1 MDMPSSLR
9 ISAGFSVP
17 SMSSREV
24 LLDERLGLG
33 DQRLG
38 VAVLLG
44 GGKLGCLLTGHLAE
58 DHDLGQGVG
67 TQTVGAVQTDGGTF
81 ASGVETGQTSGA
93 LAVSFDAT
101 HGVVGSRT
109 YRNRLFYRI
118 HTHVGLGQFADEG
131 QTLFQVLLA
140 KVAQVEVNHVAHGAL
155 DHAAFLLLLP
165 EGLGETVARTQL
177 HVLVLRLA
185 DRGFRAQTVIL
196 QVAIAILVEQDAT
209 LTTTTFGHQDAGA
222 RQTGRVIL
230 DELHVPQRYAVAVG
244 QGHAVT
250 GDDAAVGVVAI
261 DTTGAA
267 GGQHHGLGLDEAG
280 DAVLDVK
287 GDDTWTRP
295 SSTMRSRQKCSSKR
309 LMVGYLMEVWNRVCR
324 MWKPD
329 LSAANQVRGSS
340 SRRNGARWPCRPVC
354 GSGATPVL
362 QLDHLVGGV
371 VDEVLDYV
379 LLTQP
384 VTTGD
389 GVVEVVFQGVVI
401 TDDACG
407 AAFGG
412 HRVAAHRIDLGD
424 QGDLQLR
431 VGFCNGDCGT
441 QATAT
446 GTDDGNIGLD
456 NIHICLLRDR
466 FAGHD
471 FAL

>member
-1 MDMPSSLR
+1 M
-9 ISAGFSVP
+9 
-17 SMSSREV
+17 
-24 LLDERLGLG
+24 
-33 DQRLG
+33 
-38 VAVLLG
+38 
-44 GGKLGCLLTGHLAE
+44 
-58 DHDLGQGVG
+58 
-67 TQTVGAVQTDGGTF
+67 
-81 ASGVETGQTSGA
+81 
-93 LAVSFDAT
+93 
-101 HGVVGSRT
+101 GSRT
-109 YRNRLFYRI
+109 DRDRLFHRI

-131 QTLFQVLLA
+131 QALFQVLLA
-140 KVAQVEVNHVAHGAL
+140 EVAQVEVNHVAHGAL

-165 EGLGETVARTQL
+165 ECLGETVTGTQL

-185 DRGFRAQTVIL
+185 DRGFRAQTVVL
-196 QVAIAILVEQDAT
+196 QVAVAILVEQDAT

-230 DELHVPQRYAVAVG
+230 DELHVT

-250 GDDAAVGVVAI
+250 VGQRHAVAGDYAAVGVVAV
-261 DTTGAA
+261 DAAGTA

-280 DAVLDVK
+280 DAVLDVE
-287 GDDTWTRP
+287 GQYPLDAAIVHDEIQT
-295 SSTMRSRQKCSSKR
+295 
-309 LMVGYLMEVWNRVCR
+309 EVLVIALDGRVLDGGLEQGVQNVETGLVCGE
-324 MWKPD
+324 P
-329 LSAANQVRGSS
+329 
-340 SRRNGARWPCRPVC
+340 GARDLHPAETADVGLAIRLAAP
-354 GSGATPVL
+354 GAAPVL

-371 VDEVLDYV
+371 VDEVLDHV

-384 VTTGD
+384 VATGD
-389 GVVEVVFQGVVI
+389 GVVEVVFEGVVI

-407 AAFGG
+407 ATFGG
-412 HRVAAHRIDLGD
+412 HGVAAHRIDLGN
-424 QGDLQLR
+424 QGDFQLR

>member
-1 MDMPSSLR
+1 M
-9 ISAGFSVP
+9 
-17 SMSSREV
+17 
-24 LLDERLGLG
+24 
-33 DQRLG
+33 
-38 VAVLLG
+38 
-44 GGKLGCLLTGHLAE
+44 
-58 DHDLGQGVG
+58 
-67 TQTVGAVQTDGGTF
+67 
-81 ASGVETGQTSGA
+81 
-93 LAVSFDAT
+93 
-101 HGVVGSRT
+101 
-109 YRNRLFYRI
+109 
-118 HTHVGLGQFADEG
+118 
-131 QTLFQVLLA
+131 
-140 KVAQVEVNHVAHGAL
+140 
-155 DHAAFLLLLP
+155 
-165 EGLGETVARTQL
+165 
-177 HVLVLRLA
+177 
-185 DRGFRAQTVIL
+185 
-196 QVAIAILVEQDAT
+196 
-209 LTTTTFGHQDAGA
+209 
-222 RQTGRVIL
+222 IL

-261 DTTGAA
+261 DTTCAA

-287 GDDTWTRP
+287 GDDTLDTAIFHDEIQTEVLVEALDGRVLDGGLE
-295 SSTMRSRQKCSSKR
+295 QGVQDVEAG
-309 LMVGYLMEVWNRVCR
+309 LVGGE
-324 MWKPD
+324 PGAGD
-329 LSAANQVRGSS
+329 LHPAETAHVGLAIRFT
-340 SRRNGARWPCRPVC
+340 AP
-354 GSGATPVL
+354 GATPVL

-407 AAFGG
+407 ATFGG
-412 HRVAAHRIDLGD
+412 HCVAAHRIDLGN
-424 QGDLQLR
+424 QGDFQLR

>member
-1 MDMPSSLR
+1 M
-9 ISAGFSVP
+9 
-17 SMSSREV
+17 

-33 DQRLG
+33 DQCLG

-81 ASGVETGQTSGA
+81 ASGIETGQTSGA
-93 LAVSFDAT
+93 LAVGFDAT
-101 HGVVGSRT
+101 HGVVGGRT

-118 HTHVGLGQFADEG
+118 HTHIGLGQFADEG

-244 QGHAVT
+244 QGHAVP
-250 GDDAAVGVVAI
+250 GDDATVGVVAI
-261 DTTGAA
+261 DTTCAA

-287 GDDTWTRP
+287 GDDTLDTAIFHDEIQTEVLVEALDGRVLDGGLE
-295 SSTMRSRQKCSSKR
+295 QGVQDVEAG
-309 LMVGYLMEVWNRVCR
+309 LVGGE
-324 MWKPD
+324 PGAGD
-329 LSAANQVRGSS
+329 LHPAETANVGLAVRFAA
-340 SRRNGARWPCRPVC
+340 P
-354 GSGATPVL
+354 GATPVL

-371 VDEVLDYV
+371 VDEVFDYV

-389 GVVEVVFQGVVI
+389 GVVEVVFEGVVI

-407 AAFGG
+407 ATFGG
-412 HRVAAHRIDLGD
+412 HCVAAHRIDLGN
-424 QGDLQLR
+424 QGDFQLR